1 MFNNLIYVIMNKEQ
15 IEVLLNKFATGN
27 EIDGEGALK
36 EILVSLVGSSIPT
49 EVTNINAIDQEV
61 LDNLQVGDK
70 IVKVTGKQKH
80 LYVVTYK
87 GEGVGEGIC
96 LTYTDAAGTETV
108 SYDYTADGWVYNS
121 TDKGQFA

>member
-1 MFNNLIYVIMNKEQ
+1 MNKEQ
-15 IEVLLNKFATGN
+15 IEELLNKFATGN
-27 EIDGEGALK
+27 QIDGEGMLK
-36 EILVSLVGSSIPT
+36 EILTTIIGSSIPT
-49 EVTNINAIDQEV
+49 EVTNITAIDGEV
-61 LDNLQVGDK
+61 LDALQVGDK

-80 LYVVTYK
+80 LYLVTYK

-96 LTYTDAAGTETV
+96 LTYADAAGTETV

>member
-1 MFNNLIYVIMNKEQ
+1 MSKEQ
-15 IEVLLNKFATGN
+15 IEELLKKFATGN
-27 EIDGEGALK
+27 EIDGEGMLK
-36 EILVSLVGSSIPT
+36 EILVQLVGSSVPT
-49 EVTNINAIDQEV
+49 EVSDITAIDGEV
-61 LDNLQVGDK
+61 LDGLQVGDK

-80 LYVVTYK
+80 LYVVSYK

-96 LTYTDAAGTETV
+96 LTYADAAGTETV